1 MGADDCLCLASCV
14 LHGTIE
20 SGLSYGWHACLG
32 DEKCVDI
39 VRLRGVVHGA
49 GESAV
54 PQEDSKMSE
63 RVNRFR
69 ALVKKELLA
78 TLKEKTSRL
87 ILVGPLLL
95 YILLFGYI
103 ASFNLDRV
111 PYALC
116 DLSKTSSSETFVRAL
131 DNNRIFDRIAT
142 LENASQAT
150 MAIDELN
157 ALVVVVIEDQFN
169 EHLKNGEMAAVQVI
183 IDGRNSTTAQLAAGY
198 VSSIAQSINEKN
210 AIASP
215 LSIRVLFNPNA
226 ITQWF
231 IMPGLIVMLSML
243 QVMILSALSVAR
255 EREQG
260 TFEQLLVSPY
270 STTELLCA
278 KALVP
283 IAVGLFQGTL
293 ILLVDLFWFN
303 IPMAGSLVSL
313 YVVLTGFTVSI
324 VGVGLAISA
333 YSQTMQQG
341 LILTFVL
348 LVPMVLLSGLF
359 APVQNMP
366 DWLQLLTYA
375 DPLRFALA
383 GIRRIYLAG
392 ASLSE
397 VLVMMWPVWVMAII
411 GLPTAY
417 HYFKRRL

>member
-1 MGADDCLCLASCV
+1 MSA
-14 LHGTIE
+14 
-20 SGLSYGWHACLG
+20 
-32 DEKCVDI
+32 
-39 VRLRGVVHGA
+39 RL
-49 GESAV
+49 
-54 PQEDSKMSE
+54 
-63 RVNRFR
+63 NRFR

-78 TLKEKTSRL
+78 TLKEKTSRM

-111 PYALC
+111 PYAVC
-116 DLSKTSSSETFVRAL
+116 DLSRTAASETFVRAL
-131 DNNRIFDRIAT
+131 DNNRIFERIAT
-142 LENASQAT
+142 LENTAQAAV
-150 MAIDELN
+150 AIDELN
-157 ALVVVVIEDQFN
+157 ALVVVVIEERFS
-169 EHLKNGEMAAVQVI
+169 EHLQSGEPAKVQVI

-198 VSSIAQSINEKN
+198 VSSIAQRLNEEK
-210 AIASP
+210 AMASP

-270 STTELLCA
+270 TTAELLCA
-278 KALVP
+278 KAIVP
-283 IAVGLFQGTL
+283 IAVGIFQGTL
-293 ILLVDLFWFN
+293 ILLVDLFWFE

-341 LILTFVL
+341 LILTFVS

-359 APVQNMP
+359 TPVQNMP

-375 DPLRFALA
+375 DPLRFALV
-383 GIRRIYLAG
+383 GIRRIYLGG

-397 VLVMMWPVWVMAII
+397 VLLMMWPVWVMAVIS
-411 GLPTAY
+411 LPTAY
-417 HYFKRRL
+417 YFFKRRL

>member
-1 MGADDCLCLASCV
+1 M
-14 LHGTIE
+14 
-20 SGLSYGWHACLG
+20 
-32 DEKCVDI
+32 
-39 VRLRGVVHGA
+39 
-49 GESAV
+49 SA
-54 PQEDSKMSE
+54 

-293 ILLVDLFWFN
+293 ILSVDLFWFN